1 MEPSQSLESAVES
14 AFDSAPKPERL
25 SAGGDTYVENPAP
38 LGAGSALRRGAA
50 VLQNI
55 LQSLGLQGKG
65 RVVVGAF
72 VAVIWLLSGIYR
84 VQPDEQGVVLRFGKW
99 VDTVEP
105 GLHYHLPF
113 PIDRV
118 LLPKVTEVNQ
128 MQLGGVAEFAPG
140 TAGNS
145 LVATG
150 AASGGAGAP
159 VGIRVD
165 AANQMVTGDENIV
178 IAEYVVFWRIKDAGA
193 YLFHALDP
201 TATLQMAAESS
212 MHAVIG
218 QHPIQAALSDKR
230 QEIADQAKEMLQRIL
245 DRYQVGI
252 LITQL
257 QLQRV
262 DPPAAVIDA
271 FNDVQRAR
279 ADQQRARNEAEAYA
293 NDVLPRARGEADR
306 MNQEANAYKEQVVN
320 VARGEIQS
328 FLSVY
333 ETYRQAKDVTSWRMY
348 LDSMDQLLKKSGK
361 VIVDSSGKGLSGI
374 VPYMPLSDGRD
385 KANPPAAAAPGVVR

>member
-1 MEPSQSLESAVES
+1 MQSPQSLESTAESGAEPALAAAAGPAVEPGAAS
-14 AFDSAPKPERL
+14 TQAATGLPSG
-25 SAGGDTYVENPAP
+25 AGA
-38 LGAGSALRRGAA
+38 LGAMHRASEAMKS
-50 VLQNI
+50 I

-65 RVVVGAF
+65 RKVVGAF
-72 VAVIWLLSGIYR
+72 LLAAWLLSGIYR

-105 GLHYHLPF
+105 GLHFHLPY

-118 LLPKVTEVNQ
+118 ALPKVTQVNQ

-140 TAGNS
+140 TAGNAINVS
-145 LVATG
+145 G
-150 AASGGAGAP
+150 QSSPGGA
-159 VGIRVD
+159 RVEN
-165 AANQMVTGDENIV
+165 ANQMVTGDENIV

-193 YLFHALDP
+193 YLFHVLDP

-230 QEIADQAKEMLQRIL
+230 QEIADQAKDMLQRIL
-245 DRYQVGI
+245 DRYDAGI
-252 LITQL
+252 LITQV

-279 ADQQRARNEAEAYA
+279 ADQERARNEAEAYA
-293 NDVLPRARGEADR
+293 NDVLPRARGEANR
-306 MNQEANAYKEQVVN
+306 MNEEANAYKEQVVN

-328 FLSVY
+328 FLSVF

-348 LDSMDQLLKKSGK
+348 LDSMDQVLKKSGK
-361 VIVDSSGKGLSGI
+361 VIVDSSGKGLAGV
-374 VPYMPLSDGRD
+374 VPYMPLAEGKD
-385 KANPPAAAAPGVVR
+385 KAAAAPTPGAAR

>member
-1 MEPSQSLESAVES
+1 MDQHTATAQPGV
-14 AFDSAPKPERL
+14 APE
-25 SAGGDTYVENPAP
+25 AAP
-38 LGAGSALRRGAA
+38 LPGASTFRRLMAALRS
-50 VLQNI
+50 I

-65 RVVVGAF
+65 RIVVGAF
-72 VAVIWLLSGIYR
+72 VLLAWLLSGIYK

-105 GLHYHLPF
+105 GLHYHLPYPF
-113 PIDRV
+113 DRV
-118 LLPKVTEVNQ
+118 LLPKVTQVNQ
-128 MQLGGVAEFAPG
+128 LQLGGAAEFGIG

-145 LVATG
+145 AVAPGVAPAGPG
-150 AASGGAGAP
+150 A
-159 VGIRVD
+159 VRVD
-165 AANQMVTGDENIV
+165 VVNQMVTGDENIV
-178 IAEYVVFWRIKDAGA
+178 IAEYVVFWRIKDAGE
-193 YLFHALDP
+193 YLFRLADP
-201 TATLQMAAESS
+201 IATLQMAAESS

-230 QEIADQAKEMLQRIL
+230 QEIGDQAKEMLQGIL
-245 DRYQVGI
+245 DRYQAGI
-252 LITQL
+252 LITQV

-279 ADQQRARNEAEAYA
+279 ADQERARNEAEAYA

-333 ETYRQAKDVTSWRMY
+333 ETYRQAKDVTAWRMY

-361 VIVDSSGKGLSGI
+361 VIIDSSGKGVAGV
-374 VPYMPLSDGRD
+374 VPYMPVSETRD
-385 KANPPAAAAPGVVR
+385 KSPAPAPGAPR

>member
-1 MEPSQSLESAVES
+1 MDTTPTLE
-14 AFDSAPKPERL
+14 APPADVPVPP
-25 SAGGDTYVENPAP
+25 AGGAAP
-38 LGAGSALRRGAA
+38 GAGLAGALRRTVEAA
-50 VLQNI
+50 GNI

-65 RVVVGAF
+65 RL
-72 VAVIWLLSGIYR
+72 VAAGFLAAIWLLSGIYR
-84 VQPDEQGVVLRFGKW
+84 VNPDEQGVVLRFGRW
-99 VDTVEP
+99 VNTVEP
-105 GLHYHLPF
+105 GLHYHLPY

-118 LLPKVTEVNQ
+118 LLPKVTQVNQ
-128 MQLGGVAEFAPG
+128 LQLGGAAEA
-140 TAGNS
+140 
-145 LVATG
+145 
-150 AASGGAGAP
+150 AP
-159 VGIRVD
+159 VALP
-165 AANQMVTGDENIV
+165 AAGGPARAEPSNQMLTGDENIV

-193 YLFHALDP
+193 FLFHVLDP
-201 TATLQMAAESS
+201 NATLRMAAESS

-245 DRYQVGI
+245 DRYEAGI
-252 LITQL
+252 LITQV

-279 ADQQRARNEAEAYA
+279 ADQERARNEAEAYA
-293 NDVLPRARGEADR
+293 NDILPRARGEAGR
-306 MNQEANAYKEQVVN
+306 MNEEANAYKEQVVN

-348 LDSMDQLLKKSGK
+348 LDSVDQLLKKSGK
-361 VIVDSSGKGLSGI
+361 VIVDSSGKGVSGI
-374 VPYMPLSDGRD
+374 VPYMPLSEGKD
-385 KANPPAAAAPGVVR
+385 KAAPPAPGAPR

>member
-1 MEPSQSLESAVES
+1 MESNPEAQAAAPPDSAV
-14 AFDSAPKPERL
+14 DSA
-25 SAGGDTYVENPAP
+25 A
-38 LGAGSALRRGAA
+38 GAA
-50 VLQNI
+50 AARAPGAVRRSIDALQGI
-55 LQSLGLQGKG
+55 LQSLGLQGRG
-65 RVVVGAF
+65 RLVVGAF
-72 VAVIWLLSGIYR
+72 VLAGWVLSGIYR

-105 GLHYHLPF
+105 GLHYHF
-113 PIDRV
+113 PYPVDRV
-118 LLPKVTEVNQ
+118 LLPKVTQVNQ
-128 MQLGGVAEFAPG
+128 LQLGGAAEFAPG
-140 TAGNS
+140 TPGN
-145 LVATG
+145 
-150 AASGGAGAP
+150 ASP
-159 VGIRVD
+159 VPGTPVISRAD
-165 AANQMVTGDENIV
+165 AANQMLTGDENVV

-193 YLFHALDP
+193 YLFRLLDP
-201 TATLQMAAESS
+201 NATLQMAAESS

-230 QEIADQAKEMLQRIL
+230 QEIADQAKEMLQQIL
-245 DRYQVGI
+245 DRYQAGI
-252 LITQL
+252 LITQV

-279 ADQQRARNEAEAYA
+279 ADQERARNDAESYA
-293 NDVLPRARGEADR
+293 NDVLPRARGEAGR
-306 MNQEANAYKEQVVN
+306 MNEEANAYKEQVVN

-361 VIVDSSGKGLSGI
+361 VIVDSSGKGLSGV
-374 VPYMPLSDGRD
+374 VPYMPLSEGKDRAG
-385 KANPPAAAAPGVVR
+385 AQAPAAQAPGASR

>member
-1 MEPSQSLESAVES
+1 MEPSQTV
-14 AFDSAPKPERL
+14 DSAL
-25 SAGGDTYVENPAP
+25 AASA
-38 LGAGSALRRGAA
+38 SGAA
-50 VLQNI
+50 VDPGTFAPEGGARAPGEAGVLGALQRTTQALHNI
-55 LQSLGLQGKG
+55 LQSLGLQGQG
-65 RVVVGAF
+65 RTVVVAF
-72 VAVIWLLSGIYR
+72 VLAAWLLSGIYR

-105 GLHYHLPF
+105 GLHFHLPY

-118 LLPKVTEVNQ
+118 ILPKVTQVNQ
-128 MQLGGVAEFAPG
+128 MQLGGIAEFAPG

-145 LVATG
+145 MNVLGSSAP
-150 AASGGAGAP
+150 GGTR
-159 VGIRVD
+159 IES
-165 AANQMVTGDENIV
+165 ANQMVTGDENIV

-193 YLFHALDP
+193 YLFHVLDP

-245 DRYQVGI
+245 DRYEAGI
-252 LITQL
+252 LITQV

-279 ADQQRARNEAEAYA
+279 ADQERARNEAEAYA

-306 MNQEANAYKEQVVN
+306 MNEEANAYKEQVVN
-320 VARGEIQS
+320 LARGEIQS

-348 LDSMDQLLKKSGK
+348 LDSMDQLLRKSGK
-361 VIVDSSGKGLSGI
+361 VIVDSSGKGLAGV
-374 VPYMPLSDGRD
+374 VPYMPLSEGKD
-385 KANPPAAAAPGVVR
+385 KAAAAPAPGATR